1 MTRILSVMGIHL
13 LGLHSVLSLFGLC
26 LCSHRSDWTRLRKAD
41 VEGKCCLVLRGCTC
55 LSGDTAPLWAVC
67 LLWLHVVG
75 QLSGESLGSC
85 VWGAVFGER
94 GWLCYTAWMQCLVWG
109 WHISYGL
116 YRACCGHCLAGAEVN
131 VCKCNT
137 FCLLLLLLLPGQ
149 SSELAFSPRWAGLNP
164 VPLVRTT
171 SVVNS
176 SVELDNTSWS
186 RLDLLGLG
194 LHCVEKISFKAVFMP
209 LQPKKAPSL

>member
-1 MTRILSVMGIHL
+1 MSCPSLASACVHIAVIGPGCEKQTWRGSAVWFSGGAAVFLGTRLPSELSVCFDSTWWG
-13 LGLHSVLSLFGLC
+13 S
-26 LCSHRSDWTRLRKAD
+26 
-41 VEGKCCLVLRGCTC
+41 
-55 LSGDTAPLWAVC
+55 WA
-67 LLWLHVVG
+67 G
-75 QLSGESLGSC
+75 R

-149 SSELAFSPRWAGLNP
+149 SSELAFSPRRAGLNP